1 MAQRRLGAATSKTR
15 SMLLDAAGELM
26 REGGYA
32 SVTSRRLAAKAG
44 LKPQLIHYYFRTMD
58 DLFLALFRRVEDD
71 LMRRQNAVLSSE
83 RPLRALW
90 DMISDRKDVVL
101 TYEFVAM
108 ASHRETIRAE
118 IASFGDKF
126 RKAQVKVLDQILA
139 KSGVDTRTWPP
150 TFVSVLI
157 NSLAR
162 SLAVQDALGAKLG
175 HPEALGI
182 INGFIDRVDMGSK

>member
-1 MAQRRLGAATSKTR
+1 
-15 SMLLDAAGELM
+15 MLLDAAGELM
-26 REGGYA
+26 RESGYA

-71 LMRRQNAVLSSE
+71 LVRRQNAVVGAE
-83 RPLRALW
+83 KPLRALW
-90 DMISDRKDVVL
+90 DLISDRQDVAL
-101 TYEFVAM
+101 AYEFVAL
-108 ASHRETIRAE
+108 ANHRAAIREE
-118 IASFGDKF
+118 IARFGDKF
-126 RKAQVKVLDQILA
+126 RKAQIKILDQILA
-139 KSGVDTRTWPP
+139 KSGVDTRVWPP

-175 HPEALGI
+175 HPEALAI
-182 INGFIDRVDMGSK
+182 INRFIDQVDKGSN